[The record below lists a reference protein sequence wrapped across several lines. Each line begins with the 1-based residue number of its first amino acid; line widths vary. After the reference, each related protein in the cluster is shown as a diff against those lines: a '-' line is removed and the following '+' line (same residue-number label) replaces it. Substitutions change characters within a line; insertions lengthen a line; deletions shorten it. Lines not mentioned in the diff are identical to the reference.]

1 VTGLG
6 FLLIGG
12 RLLYISLFSIKFKSI
27 ESYDFDQNQ
36 QRLIYQYGGLLRKK
50 QAFYAFSDI
59 QQLLLDI
66 DPWAKTRLLLELRSG
81 KVLCLNGQVYPQK
94 QPFWQGE
101 EWKMWQSIAD
111 QVSQKINRSWKL
123 TVGFGQVWRQEELTQ
138 NKYAKSIKWAF
149 PSSLESAKVWMF
161 DRSTHSIYYQDSKT
175 QQIKAMCNFPGEL
188 SEARKISPS
197 KLKLIKRFSG

>member
-27 ESYDFDQNQ
+27 DSYDFDQNQ

-94 QPFWQGE
+94 
-101 EWKMWQSIAD
+101 
-111 QVSQKINRSWKL
+111 
-123 TVGFGQVWRQEELTQ
+123 
-138 NKYAKSIKWAF
+138 
-149 PSSLESAKVWMF
+149 
-161 DRSTHSIYYQDSKT
+161 
-175 QQIKAMCNFPGEL
+175 
-188 SEARKISPS
+188 
-197 KLKLIKRFSG
+197 